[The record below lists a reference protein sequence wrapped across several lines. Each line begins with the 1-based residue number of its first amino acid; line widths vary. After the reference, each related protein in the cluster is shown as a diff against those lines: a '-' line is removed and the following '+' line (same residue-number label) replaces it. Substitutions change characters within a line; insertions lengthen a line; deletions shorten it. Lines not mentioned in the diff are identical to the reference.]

1 MDISKI
7 LADFRKSSGKSQ
19 KEFAEELGLPQTT
32 WAGYELG
39 KSEPKLGTLLKL
51 AEMNFII
58 PELTNGSAKSV
69 LEKTSK
75 ETGLPEEEIV
85 RQRFEQVKG
94 LPLDTTEDDLPPP
107 VYTKSDA
114 PSTEFEA
121 KRKANTTA
129 AITMLEN
136 AAKSIEAAVRLLK
149 ENVGE

>member
-94 LPLDTTEDDLPPP
+94 LPLDTPIDDLPKPEF
-107 VYTKSDA
+107 KKDA
-114 PSTEFEA
+114 PPTEFEA